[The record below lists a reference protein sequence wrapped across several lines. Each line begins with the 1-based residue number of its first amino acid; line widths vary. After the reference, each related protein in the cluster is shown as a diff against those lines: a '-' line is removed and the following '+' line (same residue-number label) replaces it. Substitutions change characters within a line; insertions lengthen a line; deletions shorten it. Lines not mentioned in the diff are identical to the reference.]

1 MTNEIKLN
9 DIFRIP
15 NPKDYKLHLGSKSE
29 HEQHPLD
36 YFAQDPKNWIGWNE
50 WRGNRND
57 WTRNYIF
64 SMIEFYPKS
73 NSWLFAGVFK
83 ILNRL
88 PDKYEIEEVAD
99 FAKYS
104 GRLIVSFYRYQGLRG
119 RAFYLE
125 PYLNDF
131 VVSELLPEIYTGE
144 AFPGFDHINHDFST
158 LENIIRREKI
168 DWKSALMNVK
178 GVYLVSDKSN
188 GKHYVGSAYGESG
201 IWSRWQAYMGTGH
214 GWNDQLVQLIS
225 KHGIDYAR
233 ANFKIALLE
242 IMSKTA
248 SDDYVIA
255 RESRWKEIVLS
266 RKHGYN
272 SN

>member
-1 MTNEIKLN
+1 MDNEIKLN
-9 DIFRIP
+9 DIFRISDP
-15 NPKDYKLHLGSKSE
+15 QNYKLHLGSKGE
-29 HEQHPLD
+29 NEDHPLD

-50 WRGNRND
+50 WRGTKND
-57 WTRNYIF
+57 WTRDYIF

-73 NSWLFAGVFK
+73 NCWLFDGVFR

-88 PDKYEIEEVAD
+88 PDKYEIKEVAE

-104 GRLIVSFYRYQGLRG
+104 GRLIFSFYRYQGLRG

-125 PYLNDF
+125 SLLNEF
-131 VVSELLPEIYTGE
+131 AVSEILPEIYTGE
-144 AFPGFDHINHDFST
+144 VFPGFDHINHDFST
-158 LENIIRREKI
+158 LENIVRREKI

-201 IWSRWQAYMGTGH
+201 IWSRWQAYIGTGH
-214 GWNDQLVQLIS
+214 GWNDQLVQLIN

-242 IMSKTA
+242 LLSMTA
-248 SDDYVIA
+248 SDDYVIG
-255 RESRWKEIVLS
+255 RESRWKEIMLS
-266 RKHGYN
+266 RQHGYN